1 MMLKKRINEEMKQA
15 MRAKDSATLSAIRML
30 QAAIKQVE
38 VDERIEVDDQK
49 IIGIIGKMI
58 KQRQD
63 SQRIYE
69 QANRIDLAQKES
81 FEINLLQTYLP
92 VQMDEQA
99 IALAVGKAIDK
110 CAANS
115 MAQMGQVM
123 ALLKEQLCGQADMA
137 VVSKMVKEALQ
148 K

>member
-1 MMLKKRINEEMKQA
+1 MLKKRINEEMKQA

-49 IIGIIGKMI
+49 IIGIVGKMI

-69 QANRIDLAQKES
+69 QANRIDLAEKES
-81 FEINLLQTYLP
+81 FEIALLQTYLP

-123 ALLKEQLCGQADMA
+123 ALLKQQLHGQADMA
-137 VVSKMVKEALQ
+137 VVSKMAKEALQ